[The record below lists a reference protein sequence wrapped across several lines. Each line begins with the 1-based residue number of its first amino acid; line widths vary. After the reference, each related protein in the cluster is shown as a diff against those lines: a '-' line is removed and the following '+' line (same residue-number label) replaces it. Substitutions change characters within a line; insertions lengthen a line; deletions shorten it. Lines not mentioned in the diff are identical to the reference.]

1 MTDMPQAWSDL
12 LEGLKILSRHP
23 TNDIS
28 PLHCEPDM
36 LAVMA
41 DANGFTEEEMAHLD
55 SLGFSYDDNWGFHSY
70 RFGSA

>member
-1 MTDMPQAWSDL
+1 MTEMTPAWADL

-28 PLHCEPDM
+28 PLHCEHDM
-36 LAVMA
+36 LVVMS
-41 DANGFTEEEMAHLD
+41 DVNGFTEEELAHLD
-55 SLGFSYDDNWGFHSY
+55 SLSFSYDDENGFSSY